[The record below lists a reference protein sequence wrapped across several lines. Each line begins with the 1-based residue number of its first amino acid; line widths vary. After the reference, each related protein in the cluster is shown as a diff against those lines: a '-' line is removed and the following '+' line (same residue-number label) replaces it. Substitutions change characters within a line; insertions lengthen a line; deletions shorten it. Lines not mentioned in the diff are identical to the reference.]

1 MKRDAYSDL
10 LVWKSSS
17 QRKPLLVRGARQV
30 GKTYILQEFGRRDY
44 DRIAYFDLERDP
56 DVRAFFSNSLEPEKI
71 IRNLSLYQGWTIQ
84 PERHLIVLDEVQTSN
99 DALLSLKYFNE
110 QANHYH
116 IAAAGSL
123 LGVKLSRPRSFPVG
137 KVSFLY
143 MHPLTFPEFLDA
155 VGRSELR
162 ALIAARDR
170 FEPFP
175 DPLHNQLID
184 LLREYYFV
192 GGMPEAVNRFA
203 AGEDPAQVRQ
213 VQEEIIDSFLLDFSK
228 HVQPTEVPKLS
239 LIWDSIPAQLARE
252 NRKFMFSAIRKSAR
266 AREYERALQWLTD
279 AGLVLKSHLV
289 TTARYPLKG
298 YMSRETFKVFVLDIG
313 ILGAMARVPAAI
325 LARGDALFTQYQGA
339 FVENYV
345 AQQLSAAGV
354 DLYYWKSGGQRAE
367 LDFLCEYD
375 SGILPLE
382 AKSGINPKSKSLRS
396 YENQFCPSVMS
407 RTTLLNLKRAGR
419 ICNYPLYA
427 VTLFPQ
433 LAVR

>member
-1 MKRDAYSDL
+1 MKRDVYSDL

-30 GKTYILQEFGRRDY
+30 GKTYILQEFGHRDY

-71 IRNLSLYQGWTIQ
+71 IRNLSLYQGWTIE
-84 PERHLIVLDEVQTSN
+84 PERHLIVFDEIQASN

-110 QANHYH
+110 QANRYH

-137 KVSFLY
+137 KVSFLD
-143 MHPLTFPEFLDA
+143 MFPLTFPEFLDA

-162 ALIAARDR
+162 ALIAERDR

-175 DPLHNQLID
+175 GPIHNQLID

-192 GGMPEAVNRFA
+192 GGMPEAVSRFA
-203 AGEDPAQVRQ
+203 AGGDPAQVRQ
-213 VQEEIIDSFLLDFSK
+213 VQGEIIDSFLLDFSK
-228 HVQPTEVPKLS
+228 HVQSAEIPKLS

-266 AREYERALQWLTD
+266 AREYENAVQWLTD
-279 AGLVLKSHLV
+279 AGLTLKSHLV
-289 TTARYPLKG
+289 TTVRYPLKG
-298 YMSRETFKVFVLDIG
+298 YMSREAFKVFVLDIG
-313 ILGAMARVPAAI
+313 ILGAMARVPAGI
-325 LARGDALFTQYQGA
+325 LARGDALFTQYHGA

-345 AQQLSAAGV
+345 AQQLSAARA
-354 DLYYWKSGGQRAE
+354 DLYYWKSEGQRAE

-375 SGILPLE
+375 NEILPLE
-382 AKSGINPKSKSLRS
+382 AKSGINPRSKSLRS
-396 YENQFCPSVMS
+396 YDNQFSPSVMS
-407 RTTLLNLKRAGR
+407 RTTLLNLSRDGR

-427 VTLFPQ
+427 VTLFPK
-433 LAVR
+433 LGFK